1 MAGINLTLSTAEKME
16 ENKGIFDGSLAIIS
30 VIFFLVVASW
40 GGMRWY
46 IKTLNDKLANL
57 DATLEQFSAQ
67 LRGDKVN
74 RVAYFDARFGF
85 VGQQMKGAPVDAKKL
100 LGQLESL
107 TVPNVRLT
115 KYEYN
120 EVGKFVVVEGETDNF
135 KYIAEQI
142 ISLKSE
148 ALFAG
153 IKVDSVQRTKE
164 GRIEFSLKAKF

>member
-1 MAGINLTLSTAEKME
+1 MAGMNLTLSTAEKME
-16 ENKGIFDGSLAIIS
+16 ESKGIFDGSLTIIS

-46 IKTLNDKLANL
+46 IKTLDDRLANL
-57 DATLEQFSAQ
+57 DATLAQSSAQ
-67 LRGDKVN
+67 LQGDKVN
-74 RVAYFDARFGF
+74 RVAYFDARSGF
-85 VGQQMKGAPVDAKKL
+85 AEQQLKDVPIDAKKL

-120 EVGKFVVVEGETDNF
+120 EMGKFVVVEGETDNF
-135 KYIAEQI
+135 RYIAEQV

-148 ALFAG
+148 ALFAE
-153 IKVDSVQRTKE
+153 IKVDSVQRNRE
-164 GRIEFSLKAKF
+164 GRIEFSLKAGF

>member
-1 MAGINLTLSTAEKME
+1 MNLTLSTAEKME

-46 IKTLNDKLANL
+46 IKTQNDTLANL
-57 DATLEQFSAQ
+57 DATLAQ
-67 LRGDKVN
+67 SSPQLQGDKVN
-74 RVAYFDARFGF
+74 RVAYFDARSRFA
-85 VGQQMKGAPVDAKKL
+85 GQQVNGVTVDAKKL

-115 KYEYN
+115 RYEYN

-148 ALFAG
+148 ELFAG
-153 IKVDSVQRTKE
+153 IRVDSIQRTKE
-164 GRIEFSLKAKF
+164 GRIGFSLKAQF